1 MNLYDKI
8 VKEQIGFHYLLIEI
22 QLYILIFLGLN
33 MLLNNY
39 QTKSEINRLLTIYLE
54 YKIINL
60 LCADSILSLS

>member
-22 QLYILIFLGLN
+22 QLYTLIFLGLN
-33 MLLNNY
+33 KLLNNY

>member
-1 MNLYDKI
+1 MNLYDKK

-22 QLYILIFLGLN
+22 QVYTLIFLGLN
-33 MLLNNY
+33 KLLNNY
-39 QTKSEINRLLTIYLE
+39 QTKSEINPLLTMYLE

>member
-33 MLLNNY
+33 MLINNY

>member
-22 QLYILIFLGLN
+22 QLYTLILN
-33 MLLNNY
+33 KLLNNY
-39 QTKSEINRLLTIYLE
+39 QTKSEINPLLTMYLE

>member
-22 QLYILIFLGLN
+22 QLYTLIFLGLN
-33 MLLNNY
+33 KLLNNY
-39 QTKSEINRLLTIYLE
+39 QTKSEINPLLTMYLE

>member
-1 MNLYDKI
+1 MNLYDKK

-22 QLYILIFLGLN
+22 QVYTLIFLGLN
-33 MLLNNY
+33 KLLNNY

>member
-1 MNLYDKI
+1 MNLDDKI

-22 QLYILIFLGLN
+22 QLYTLIFLGLN
-33 MLLNNY
+33 RLLNNY
-39 QTKSEINRLLTIYLE
+39 QTKSEINPFFTIYLE

>member
-8 VKEQIGFHYLLIEI
+8 VKKQIGFHYLLIEI
-22 QLYILIFLGLN
+22 QLYTLIFLGLN
-33 MLLNNY
+33 KLLNNY
-39 QTKSEINRLLTIYLE
+39 QTKSEINPLLTMYLE